1 MKKLKFRCFS
11 TKFDKNNV
19 EFCRKIFKALS
30 MHKKRIGFP
39 ILFLVIKHISFCVML

>member
-1 MKKLKFRCFS
+1 MKKLKIRCFC

-30 MHKKRIGFP
+30 MHKKKDRFP
-39 ILFLVIKHISFCVML
+39 YPFSSCQTY